1 MKTNRFS
8 RRMLGAATST
18 LALLAMTL
26 GTAAAQIPSTTAFF
40 FSSHPMISGTV
51 VSVNDHQ
58 MVVDTDQGDQVTLEV
73 DSRTMAPR
81 DVAPGMVMRAEF
93 RALEDCRLY
102 AERIMPIRHGMSTDR
117 MQAYANTRQGGT
129 EMAASAPTYRGVR
142 EVGSVSHMEASDAMR
157 RDRPMA
163 DFYPGRSMTA
173 THSTQEF
180 QDSNRPLLSGTVIS
194 VNDHRMLVETDQGQK
209 VALTMDSNT
218 MLPREVRPG
227 SIVRAQFTPF
237 TDGRYYAQRIS
248 RIGHRVLDREQ
259 AYAHT
264 RDSEFAN
271 ASTPPDCEPVSPAST
286 TTSYVAP
293 PAQPVAPAP
302 VYAQRIPDAP
312 VAEAPA
318 PAEAEEAL
326 PQTASNQPLILLFGL
341 GALGLAGLV
350 AVARALRIA

>member
-1 MKTNRFS
+1 MTTNRFT
-8 RRMLGAATST
+8 RRMLGAASGT

-26 GTAAAQIPSTTAFF
+26 GTAAAQVPSTTAFF

-58 MVVDTDQGDQVTLEV
+58 MVVDTDQGEQVTLEV

-93 RALEDCRLY
+93 KALEDCRLY
-102 AERIMPIRHGMSTDR
+102 AERIMPIRSGMSTDR
-117 MQAYANTRQGGT
+117 MQAYANTREGGT
-129 EMAASAPTYRGVR
+129 AMAANAPTYRGVR
-142 EVGSVSHMEASDAMR
+142 EIGSVSHMEASDAMR
-157 RDRPMA
+157 HERPMS
-163 DFYPGRSMTA
+163 DFTPGRTMTA
-173 THSTQEF
+173 THSTSDF
-180 QDSNRPLLSGTVIS
+180 QYSNRPLLSGTVLS
-194 VNDHRMLVETDQGQK
+194 VNDHRMLVETEQGQN

-218 MLPREVRPG
+218 MLPREVQPG

-264 RDSEFAN
+264 RDSDFVN
-271 ASTPPDCEPVSPAST
+271 ASSVPDCGVVSPVNT
-286 TTSYVAP
+286 TTSILAP
-293 PAQPVAPAP
+293 REEVVTPAP
-302 VYAQRIPDAP
+302 VYAQSVPAP
-312 VAEAPA
+312 VAEP
-318 PAEAEEAL
+318 EESL
-326 PQTASNQPLILLFGL
+326 PQTASRQPLVLVFGL

-350 AVARALRIA
+350 AAARALRIA